1 MNVELLGIGTELLL
15 GQLVD
20 TNTAYVASHLADI
33 GVNIFACHAV
43 GDNRDRIAEAMRASL
58 ERADGV
64 VTTGGLGPTVDDLTR
79 EATCD
84 ALGLAPVR
92 DERLVAWLHER
103 FAVLGVE
110 MRENN
115 LKQAD
120 VPAGAFVLENPNGS
134 APGFVAFDA
143 RGKFVASMP
152 GVPYEMKAML
162 TERLIPYLRERY
174 DLRERITT
182 RIIHTV
188 GIAESEIDHRIDD
201 LFASLQNPKL
211 AVLAHAYRCDV
222 KIMAK
227 ASSAE
232 AAEGAIAPV
241 QAEIE
246 RRLDGF
252 VYGVD
257 DETLPSAVQRILDS
271 RGQTISV
278 AESCT
283 GGRIAAE
290 LTSTPGASRSFLG
303 GIVAYDNAVKM
314 SELDVPPDVLAANG
328 AVSPETACAM
338 ALGVRARLKTDI
350 GFATTGIAGPDGG
363 TAEKPVGL
371 VWFAL
376 AHADGSVRAERVDFR
391 GERGI
396 VQARA
401 TTFALGLLWKRLKR
415 AATS

>member
-20 TNTAYVASHLADI
+20 TNTAYVASHLADV

-43 GDNRDRIAEAMRASL
+43 GDNRERIAEAMSASL

-79 EATCD
+79 ESACD
-84 ALGLAPVR
+84 ALGLVAVR
-92 DERLVAWLHER
+92 DERLVAWLYER
-103 FAVLGVE
+103 FATLGLE

-120 VPAGAFVLENPNGS
+120 IPAGAFVLENPNGS

-182 RIIHTV
+182 RIVHTV
-188 GIAESEIDHRIDD
+188 GITESEIDHRIAD
-201 LFASLQNPKL
+201 LFASLENPKL

-227 ASSAE
+227 AASTE
-232 AAEGAIAPV
+232 AAEASIAPV

-252 VYGVD
+252 IYGLD
-257 DETLPSAVQRILDS
+257 DETLPSAVHRMLQA
-271 RGQTISV
+271 RGQTLSV

-290 LTSTPGASRSFLG
+290 LTSTPGSSKSFLG
-303 GIVAYDNAVKM
+303 AIVAYDNAVKIA
-314 SELDVPPDVLAANG
+314 ELDVPSGILSATG
-328 AVSPETACAM
+328 AVSAETACAM

-363 TAEKPVGL
+363 SAEKPVGL
-371 VWFAL
+371 VWFGL
-376 AHADGSVRAERVDFR
+376 AQADGSVRAERMDFP
-391 GERGI
+391 GDRGI
-396 VQARA
+396 VQTRA

-415 AATS
+415 LEAE